1 MTIKDFKFTSNPN
14 AEKPTATCSLS
25 YDKKKN
31 EVYID
36 APESAFVPKYLD
48 YLLEYL
54 KIPKSAKRYFSITED
69 KK

>member
-1 MTIKDFKFTSNPN
+1 MKDFKFITDPT

-25 YDKKKN
+25 YDKATN
-31 EVYID
+31 TVYID

-54 KIPKSAKRYFSITED
+54 KIPKTAKRVFKED
-69 KK
+69 SK